1 VKIALAQ
8 LNTTVGDITGNEAKI
23 LAAYQRA
30 VAAGVDLVLCPELAL
45 TGYPPR
51 DLVLRHSLVQ
61 QNLAA
66 LQRLAAATG
75 KTGLLVGYVGD
86 NTDLPGRDVTNA
98 AALLQHGKIIATRA
112 KTLLPTYDVFDE
124 DRYFEPAATNAP
136 LEFNGHRIGITICED
151 IWNDED
157 FWPVRRYEHN
167 PPVELAEAGAEIILN
182 ISASPWHLGKDA
194 TRRAML
200 QSLAQKTRCPVV
212 FCNQVGGN
220 DELVFDG
227 GSMVFSAAGQMI
239 AVGKHFEEDLVLVD
253 LSQPMPPPL
262 GVPALAGPVSS
273 CTQGDRLKPGLQTCS
288 SPMGSGVQSAK
299 VGPKISLSSSDGEM
313 AGLRGSFQIPCDEEL
328 LFKALTLGL
337 RDYLHKCGFKSA
349 VLGLSGG
356 IDSALV
362 AVLAAAALG
371 KENVRGISLPSQY
384 SSQGSLDDARILA
397 VNLGIQYDVI
407 PIQPPFAAVKGQLQ
421 DVFAGRTEDTTEE
434 NIQARLRGVIL
445 MAMSNKFGS
454 LLLTTGNKSE
464 LAVGYCTLYGDMCG
478 GLAVI
483 SDVPK
488 MMVYCLARWINRERE
503 IIPHDTITKPPSAEL
518 RPNQTDQDSL
528 PPYDVLDAIL
538 DAYVVD
544 GKSPADII
552 KAGFSEADVKRVVK
566 LIDGAEY
573 KRRQAAPGLKVTSK
587 AFGVG
592 RRIPV
597 AQRHRE

>member
-1 VKIALAQ
+1 MKIAIAQ
-8 LNTTVGDITGNEAKI
+8 LNNTVGDIAGNEAKI
-23 LAAYQRA
+23 LAAYRRGM
-30 VAAGVDLVLCPELAL
+30 AAGVELVVAPELAL

-51 DLVLRHSLVQ
+51 DLVLRRGLVE

-66 LQRLAAATG
+66 LNRLAAATG
-75 KTGLLVGYVGD
+75 NVGLLVGYVGE
-86 NTDLPGRDVTNA
+86 NQTRPGREATNSV
-98 AALLQHGKIIATRA
+98 ALLQDGKILTTRT

-124 DRYFEPAATNAP
+124 DRYFEPATENTP
-136 LEFNGHRIGITICED
+136 VQFNGLSIGLTICED

-157 FWPVRRYEHN
+157 FWRDRRYPAN
-167 PPVELAEAGAEIILN
+167 PPMELAAAGAQILFN
-182 ISASPWHLGKDA
+182 VSASPWWLGKDA
-194 TRRAML
+194 TRHAML
-200 QSLAQKTRCPVV
+200 QSLARKSARPVV

-220 DELVFDG
+220 DELIFDG
-227 GSMVFSAAGQMI
+227 GSMVFDGAGQLI
-239 AVGKHFEEDLVLVD
+239 AQGKRFEEDLLILKVECQPITRPPGT
-253 LSQPMPPPL
+253 LSP
-262 GVPALAGPVSS
+262 
-273 CTQGDRLKPGLQTCS
+273 T
-288 SPMGSGVQSAK
+288 
-299 VGPKISLSSSDGEM
+299 DGEKD
-313 AGLRGSFQIPCDEEL
+313 AKIPNDEEL
-328 LFKALTLGL
+328 LFKALVLGL

-362 AVLAAAALG
+362 AALAAAALG
-371 KENVRGISLPSQY
+371 NENVRGVSLPSRF
-384 SSQGSLDDARILA
+384 SSQGSLDDARSLA
-397 VNLGIQYDVI
+397 ANLGIQYDVI
-407 PIQPPFAAVKGQLQ
+407 PIQPPFAAVNEQLK
-421 DVFAGRTEDTTEE
+421 DVFAGCTEDTTEE

-445 MAMSNKFGS
+445 MALSNKFGS

-488 MMVYCLARWINRERE
+488 MMVYRLARWINRERE
-503 IIPHDTITKPPSAEL
+503 IIPGSSITKPPSAEL

-528 PPYDVLDAIL
+528 PPYKTLDAIL
-538 DAYVVD
+538 EAYVVD
-544 GKSPADII
+544 CKSPADII
-552 KAGFSEADVKRVVK
+552 KAGFAEADVRRVVQ

-597 AQRHRE
+597 AQRYRES